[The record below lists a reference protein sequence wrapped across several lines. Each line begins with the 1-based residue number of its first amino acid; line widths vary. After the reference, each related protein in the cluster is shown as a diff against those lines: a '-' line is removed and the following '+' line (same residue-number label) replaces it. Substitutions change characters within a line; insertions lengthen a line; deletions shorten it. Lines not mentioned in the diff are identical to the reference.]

1 MANFFLTLYSRHSTF
16 RFLHFPGNQ
25 ARLHF
30 NLKNYSTKADVLA
43 AVDRIHYLGENTN
56 TTGGLKVARLEVFDP
71 SYQQRPNVDRII
83 VLITDGVPT
92 YDADK
97 LGDEVAAIKRA
108 GIRIVGLGVTDKV
121 VRLYLH
127 INYSAFMM

>member
-1 MANFFLTLYSRHSTF
+1 M
-16 RFLHFPGNQ
+16 
-25 ARLHF
+25 
-30 NLKNYSTKADVLA
+30 LA

-56 TTGGLKVARLEVFDP
+56 TTGGLKIARLEVFDP

-97 LGDEVAAIKRA
+97 LREEVAAIKRA
-108 GIRIVGLGVTDKV
+108 RIRILGLGVTNKV
-121 VRLYLH
+121 ISFADSYL
-127 INYSAFMM
+127 ILCCDEIL